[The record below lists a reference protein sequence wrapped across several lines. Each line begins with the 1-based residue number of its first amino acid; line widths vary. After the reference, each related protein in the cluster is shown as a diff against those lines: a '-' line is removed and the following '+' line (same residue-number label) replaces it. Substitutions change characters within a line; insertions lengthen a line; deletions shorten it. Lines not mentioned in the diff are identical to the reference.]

1 MSTLLTLA
9 QVAAGVNVLLLLAL
23 SYVWGRNY
31 RQIRSQHT
39 LGALVF
45 ALLLLAENVLA
56 LYYYRFGP
64 AMPPPAIRAMM
75 YLQVLETAGIA
86 FLTYVT
92 WD

>member
-1 MSTLLTLA
+1 MSAILNLA

-23 SYVWGRNY
+23 CYVWGRNY
-31 RQIRSQHT
+31 HQIRSQHT

-45 ALLLLAENVLA
+45 ALFLLAENALA
-56 LYYYRFGP
+56 LYYYLYGP

-75 YLQVLETAGIA
+75 YLQVLETVGIA

-92 WD
+92 WR